1 MTEDHNNTD
10 PLGGVFNASWLMDQ
24 QFPPIQYAVEGIIPE
39 GTTIIV
45 APPKLGKSWLMLD
58 VALNV
63 SVGGLVLGSVAVDR
77 RPVLYAALEDG
88 PRRLQ
93 SRLRVLGCALGSADL
108 EFLTE
113 LTADPVATILAYL
126 ERRGGDRPLII
137 VDTLQKV
144 RGVYSGSDQYGHD
157 YSQLGQLKSAADSTP
172 GASLVLVHHTR
183 KSKGDGADFVE
194 SVSGTQGIAGAA
206 DTIITLSRDRHDG
219 AGLMNVTSR
228 DAAEG
233 QYAVTFSEGRWR
245 LDGSTLAEAAQAV
258 QQREATSGVGDDM
271 STIVGIV
278 YRHPDGIKRADLIL
292 EAGLPADRV
301 DVCLTRA
308 VKAERIARA
317 GRGLYTPVRS
327 ESSARF
333 GEESPSNLSDLS
345 DLSGGLEDDGDSEP
359 PWTSAVVELDNF
371 RGGKD
376 S

>member
-1 MTEDHNNTD
+1 MTATETD
-10 PLGGVFNASWLMDQ
+10 PLSGAFSAEWLMDQ

-39 GTTIIV
+39 GTVVIV
-45 APPKLGKSWLMLD
+45 APPKLGKSWLVLD

-63 SVGGLVLGSVAVDR
+63 SVGGFALGSVTVER

-93 SRLRVLGCALGSADL
+93 SRLRILGCALGSADL

-113 LTADPVATILAYL
+113 LTANPVETILAYL
-126 ERRGGDRPLII
+126 ERRGSERPLII
-137 VDTLQKV
+137 IDTLQKI
-144 RGVYSGSDQYGHD
+144 RPVYSGSDQYGHD
-157 YSQLGQLKSAADSTP
+157 YSQLGQLKAAADSTP

-183 KSKGDGADFVE
+183 KSKGDGGDFVE

-206 DTIITLSRDRHDG
+206 DTIITLTRDRHDG
-219 AGLMNVTSR
+219 AGTLNVTSR

-233 QYAVTFSEGRWR
+233 QYAVNFAEGRWT
-245 LDGSTLAEAAQAV
+245 LEGSTLAEAAQAV
-258 QQREATSGVGDDM
+258 QQREATDGVGDDM
-271 STIVGIV
+271 STIVGVV
-278 YRHPDGIKRADLIL
+278 YQHPDGIKRGDLIL
-292 EAGLPADRV
+292 EAGLPASVV

-308 VKAERIARA
+308 VKAQRIARA

-333 GEESPSNLSDLS
+333 GEESASDLA
-345 DLSGGLEDDGDSEP
+345 DLTHLSGGLDDHCGAEP
-359 PWTSAVVELDNF
+359 NWTGRIVKLDKA
-371 RGGKD
+371 RGGID